1 MAAPITVTRQSGV
14 SNARFAAVAL
24 LSLGAV
30 LLGASNLSA
39 PTNLSASHLSTGGNG
54 PMPSGGGDGGSGSG
68 GAGLMPTTEANV
80 IHQAEAGTGPCH
92 TACPMNHQG
101 CDGCAIPCEEDVLG
115 QACSDCQAALPSCH
129 ACFACVAS
137 HNHDDPSTLGDSDA
151 AQNAATP
158 APAMHLRATSATATS
173 EEFSMVAQG
182 KCTSEQRI

>member
-39 PTNLSASHLSTGGNG
+39 PTNLSASNLSTGSNG
-54 PMPSGGGDGGSGSG
+54 PMPT
-68 GAGLMPTTEANV
+68 MPTTEANV

-137 HNHDDPSTLGDSDA
+137 HNHDD
-151 AQNAATP
+151 QNAATP
-158 APAMHLRATSATATS
+158 APGMHLRAASATAMS
-173 EEFSMVAQG
+173 EEFSTVSQG
-182 KCTSEQRI
+182 KTCGGGKGSK

>member
-1 MAAPITVTRQSGV
+1 MAASTTVTRTSGA

-39 PTNLSASHLSTGGNG
+39 PTNLSASHLSPGGNG
-54 PMPSGGGDGGSGSG
+54 P
-68 GAGLMPTTEANV
+68 MPTTEANV

-101 CDGCAIPCEEDVLG
+101 CDGCAIPCEQDVLG
-115 QACSDCQAALPSCH
+115 QACSECQAALPSCH

-137 HNHDDPSTLGDSDA
+137 HNHDD
-151 AQNAATP
+151 QNAATT
-158 APAMHLRATSATATS
+158 APTMHLRATSATATS

-182 KCTSEQRI
+182 KCVV